1 MDRRIGRGPEGPGV
15 SQGSS
20 SRRWGWARR
29 RKPSPRCGSLT
40 TASIWRRRILISG
53 CRLGSRA
60 LRALV
65 FDGLGEAKP
74 GPNALRPPAGN
85 NVYRATRGV
94 QDGRAWV
101 EYRREGTAAEAP
113 PGWRFEIGDSR
124 LRLIS
129 EWSPAEKP
137 RPLVFNFDPE
147 RCHVTLLGLMDD
159 NGSVRLPAVLH
170 FPNQGSLQITT
181 TARKPVLLGYDATGR
196 RAAGFG
202 RTQLREDHVSRRQ
215 PSRPRLE
222 YRCQITA
229 ISPPLGKHEKAPELH
244 GFQRNWLNGLQLSP
258 RWRRLANN
266 STSNV
271 CAVCMYEYAD
281 IAAPRPFG

>member
-1 MDRRIGRGPEGPGV
+1 MIDGPQDWTRPRRAWCFAGIVVAALGLGTAAKAIAAVRIVDDGLHLASPYFDIRLSLGQPGF
-15 SQGSS
+15 
-20 SRRWGWARR
+20 A
-29 RKPSPRCGSLT
+29 
-40 TASIWRRRILISG
+40 
-53 CRLGSRA
+53 
-60 LRALV
+60 ALV
-65 FDGLGEAKP
+65 FDGLGKAKP

-159 NGSVRLPAVLH
+159 NGSVRLPACSI
-170 FPNQGSLQITT
+170 FPANKVRAKFHDRQEAGLARLQRP
-181 TARKPVLLGYDATGR
+181 AR

-202 RTQLREDHVSRRQ
+202 QTQLREDHVSRRQ
-215 PSRPRLE
+215 PLAAAAGVPLPDYGDPSAAGQARKGPGAARLPARAGERP
-222 YRCQITA
+222 
-229 ISPPLGKHEKAPELH
+229 P
-244 GFQRNWLNGLQLSP
+244 N
-258 RWRRLANN
+258 
-266 STSNV
+266 
-271 CAVCMYEYAD
+271 
-281 IAAPRPFG
+281 